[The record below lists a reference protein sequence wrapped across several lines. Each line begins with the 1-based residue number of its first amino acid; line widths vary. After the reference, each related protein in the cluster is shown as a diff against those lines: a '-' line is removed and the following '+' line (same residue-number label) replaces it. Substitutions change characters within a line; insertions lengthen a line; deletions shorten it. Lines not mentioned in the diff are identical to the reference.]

1 MVDRV
6 LYPQPPSNV
15 RLSWSEGTTCTT
27 SPSENKLHETGP
39 ALNFFNNLS
48 HHLQWST
55 LPSLQSQGRRH
66 SSTGEWKTRS
76 KCFPSKGGK
85 RTDPTPTMGNER
97 EARSNACRS
106 LHDFPAHEMGWDG
119 RNKAIEHVWPIYASC
134 AIDPTLPNQWASA
147 FMAIETLGKGWTAK
161 ANVCI
166 PQKRTRDVETSR
178 KRKVAY
184 EHTRSPVY
192 PMFKSRTTSWSYP
205 SSLLHLRHDSK
216 RSPRWKGGTIE
227 WKLC

>member
-1 MVDRV
+1 MHIHHIHLHFRIEPFIRSFI
-6 LYPQPPSNV
+6 LPSARTPLV
-15 RLSWSEGTTCTT
+15 RRCTFRLSTCRSWCGWVSFLWQTNRFLT
-27 SPSENKLHETGP
+27 SRRIPSY
-39 ALNFFNNLS
+39 
-48 HHLQWST
+48 
-55 LPSLQSQGRRH
+55 PSFSSPPMVNSAISPITRRH

-147 FMAIETLGKGWTAK
+147 FMAIETLGKG
-161 ANVCI
+161 
-166 PQKRTRDVETSR
+166 
-178 KRKVAY
+178 
-184 EHTRSPVY
+184 
-192 PMFKSRTTSWSYP
+192 
-205 SSLLHLRHDSK
+205 
-216 RSPRWKGGTIE
+216 
-227 WKLC
+227 